1 MTTVVKAGQ
10 DGTEALAH
18 DGEQPVLAEGE
29 CSLPE
34 RTDRPSYA
42 TGAWLVDVQV
52 REHLITRSVYYRGKP
67 WSPADESAYADGQ
80 HPSEVIW
87 STWPATLAE
96 EIAAADSPLEEL
108 QHRWDATI
116 SRLRDSAKWMAAV
129 LGAALASVI
138 PAAPFAHLGQRHV
151 TAVAVALGITGLLLV
166 SVTLL
171 LVLQVMRPQSVS
183 YADVQEAKPPTGLDG
198 KLHNLIRK
206 RRRHGHSH
214 ALESPLYRWQHTI
227 LAHPDLYLP
236 CGVYSLVAL
245 RQLMTVE
252 QLTLV
257 ALSRATKDAR
267 SDVARNNLSGAQA
280 ARVARLHELRTAAAK
295 IVSVGAYYNVRAR
308 STRATYWG
316 VTCGLLGIVAIIAAV
331 AWPMK

>member
-1 MTTVVKAGQ
+1 MEPDARERDADQAVIAAPAPCWPPTRPGRRIWPMRSPTDWLSTTPASAPCRKDCWCSRRSRPRAVAMTI
-10 DGTEALAH
+10 
-18 DGEQPVLAEGE
+18 
-29 CSLPE
+29 
-34 RTDRPSYA
+34 
-42 TGAWLVDVQV
+42 VDVFFMPC
-52 REHLITRSVYYRGKP
+52 LPRST
-67 WSPADESAYADGQ
+67 GQ
-80 HPSEVIW
+80 
-87 STWPATLAE
+87 ST
-96 EIAAADSPLEEL
+96 DC
-108 QHRWDATI
+108 
-116 SRLRDSAKWMAAV
+116 
-129 LGAALASVI
+129 
-138 PAAPFAHLGQRHV
+138 
-151 TAVAVALGITGLLLV
+151 AVA
-166 SVTLL
+166 
-171 LVLQVMRPQSVS
+171 
-183 YADVQEAKPPTGLDG
+183 
-198 KLHNLIRK
+198 
-206 RRRHGHSH
+206 GHSH

-267 SDVARNNLSGAQA
+267 NDVARSNLSRAQA
-280 ARVARLHELRTAAAK
+280 ARAARLHELRTAAAK

>member
-1 MTTVVKAGQ
+1 MTSVAAGQ
-10 DGTEALAH
+10 DSAAALSH

-29 CSLPE
+29 CSLPA
-34 RTDRPSYA
+34 RADRPSHA
-42 TGAWLVDVQV
+42 TGAWLVHVKV
-52 REHLITRSVYYRGKP
+52 REHLITRSVSYEGKQ
-67 WSPADESAYADGQ
+67 WSATDESAYADMQ

-87 STWPATLAE
+87 PTWPATLAE
-96 EIAAADSPLEEL
+96 EIATSGSPLEDL
-108 QHRWDATI
+108 QKRWDATI

-138 PAAPFAHLGQRHV
+138 PTAPLAHLSQRHITLV
-151 TAVAVALGITGLLLV
+151 PATLGITGLLLL
-166 SVTLL
+166 SITLL

-183 YADVQEAKPPTGLDG
+183 YADVQEARPPTGLRG
-198 KLHNLIRK
+198 RLRKLIRK
-206 RRRHGHSH
+206 GRHHGHSH
-214 ALESPLYRWQHTI
+214 VLESPLYRWQHTI

-257 ALSRATKDAR
+257 ALSRATMDAR
-267 SDVARNNLSGAQA
+267 SEAARMNLSEAQS
-280 ARVARLHELRTAAAK
+280 ARAARLHELRTAAAK
-295 IVSVGAYYNVRAR
+295 IVSVGAYYSVRAR

-316 VTCGLLGIVAIIAAV
+316 VTSGLLGLIAVIAAV
-331 AWPMK
+331 AWPTN